1 MLLNI
6 KKEDLNICLEE
17 NVSKLLIVCSHE
29 RSGTHFLMNS
39 ISNNSNYTV
48 KPFLNF
54 DTMPLGDI
62 VNFYK
67 KKSVQQF
74 LIKFSDINIKDKK
87 YCLSSIVKTHHD
99 SSFFE
104 NLFGNQ
110 NVSFLYIYRN
120 PLDTLIS
127 FWRFMHNWEWN
138 EGPKENNPL
147 KFVQSTPEGQM
158 MRYQKT
164 TYNTILDRW
173 ANHVSEWYKA
183 SKKNK

>member
-67 KKSVQQF
+67 KK
-74 LIKFSDINIKDKK
+74 K
-87 YCLSSIVKTHHD
+87 C
-99 SSFFE
+99 
-104 NLFGNQ
+104 
-110 NVSFLYIYRN
+110 
-120 PLDTLIS
+120 
-127 FWRFMHNWEWN
+127 
-138 EGPKENNPL
+138 
-147 KFVQSTPEGQM
+147 STIF
-158 MRYQKT
+158 
-164 TYNTILDRW
+164 N
-173 ANHVSEWYKA
+173 
-183 SKKNK
+183 